1 MQYRIL
7 ASDFDNTLVPFGDA
21 GPSAAVVGAVNRI
34 QKLGARFVLCTGRAL
49 PALRQSKK
57 LLGGLHYD
65 FAVCANGAHVVDAED
80 RTLDETPLTAEEMYA
95 LVDVCEDYDY
105 PLQFPFSD
113 AYYAYV
119 GYEQF
124 CEFNAAHSGAGLI
137 TLGGEDQDRHLI
149 DMPRAACVTLPVG
162 ALEQFREKYGH
173 LGLAFL
179 PMANLPGEN
188 WISYDVMRGGVDK
201 STGLAHLCAELGVPM
216 TAVVVVPEARSMP
229 RPAFS
234 PTFTAIASSTE
245 SASTKMPAAP
255 LFAMLG
261 FVWSPPKKRRITVT
275 PSLFD
280 T

>member
-95 LVDVCEDYDY
+95 LVDFCEDYDY
-105 PLQFPFSD
+105 PLQFAFSD
-113 AYYAYV
+113 AYYADV

-124 CEFNAAHSGAGLI
+124 CEFNAAHPGAGLI
-137 TLGGEDQDRHLI
+137 TLDGEDQDRHLI

-216 TAVVVVPEARSMP
+216 TAVVAAGDDHNDCGMLKAAGLGCAMGNAAPEAKR
-229 RPAFS
+229 
-234 PTFTAIASSTE
+234 
-245 SASTKMPAAP
+245 AADRVIGDVREAGLAKLIDEIWP
-255 LFAMLG
+255 EEA
-261 FVWSPPKKRRITVT
+261 RA
-275 PSLFD
+275 
-280 T
+280 